1 MDERGLALTFDAVL
15 ALIPVFIVIMSVA
28 NLGSSHL
35 TPSSL
40 QTQLSHQAQDSLDL
54 MAQYRDHGQL
64 TILEEITT
72 TLESNHNNAT
82 GVNAATL
89 IAGQFLNKT
98 IPGMKYA
105 FIELKQL
112 NKASIA
118 SKGDLKDAENV
129 GVSSRSYGNYTFQL
143 YVWSG

>member
-15 ALIPVFIVIMSVA
+15 ALIPVLIVLMSVA
-28 NLGSSHL
+28 NLGGSHL
-35 TPSSL
+35 TASSL
-40 QTQLSHQAQDSLDL
+40 QISHQAQDSLDL

-72 TLESNHNNAT
+72 ALESNHNNAT
-82 GVNAATL
+82 GVEAASL

-98 IPGMKYA
+98 IPGMKYV
-105 FIELKQL
+105 FIESKQL

-118 SKGDLKDAENV
+118 SNGDLSNAENL

>member
-15 ALIPVFIVIMSVA
+15 ALIPVLIVLTSVA

-35 TPSSL
+35 TTSSL
-40 QTQLSHQAQDSLDL
+40 QISHQAQDSLDL

-82 GVNAATL
+82 GVEAANL

-98 IPGMKYA
+98 IPRMKYV

-112 NKASIA
+112 NKASIV
-118 SKGDLKDAENV
+118 SNGDLSNAENV